1 MAAVKGAVLLL
12 CSAAAVHACTTDD
25 DCSLNGVCS
34 AAGVCACDAAW
45 SGGDC
50 GVLRLLPTKK
60 KNGYHNVAERTASW
74 GGSIHKDPA
83 SEAWYMFAAEFVNHC
98 PLDNWSPNSR
108 VVRTV
113 SKQGPLGPYS
123 FDTELLP
130 TFHHNPN
137 VKLTADG
144 KYVMFVIGRGCNKTV
159 QCGGANPLAEAAE
172 LSACYEPHDT
182 APGNMESGI
191 SAYIAPAIDSPFAR
205 IGKGYILGSNPP
217 AMWNADTT
225 NPGPLIHANQS
236 VLMMYR
242 GCGNQCKPPEELGLA
257 SAPSYL
263 SSNYTRLNGDRPICG
278 GASLCETED
287 PFLYQDPRGH
297 YHAMLHYVGPGGG
310 FSCTPPRDG
319 CLVGSHAYSR
329 DGLSWTF
336 SKTIAYN
343 TTVHYDDGT
352 SEVFDRRERPQ
363 LVLEKGVPAYL
374 SNGVQPMGGGLS
386 HTIVVPINTA

>member
-1 MAAVKGAVLLL
+1 MGPFKSAVLLL

-34 AAGVCACDAAW
+34 AGVCACDAAW
-45 SGGDC
+45 SGADC

-60 KNGYHNVAERTASW
+60 NNGYHNTTGHMGSW

-83 SEAWYMFAAEFVNHC
+83 SDAWYMFATEFANHC
-98 PLDNWSPNSR
+98 PLTTWTTNSM

-113 SKQGPLGPYS
+113 SKQGPLGPYT
-123 FDTELLP
+123 FDTVLLP
-130 TFHHNPN
+130 TFHFNPN
-137 VKLTADG
+137 VQRTADG
-144 KYVMFVIGRGCNKTV
+144 KYVMFVIGSPNNQTV
-159 QCGGANPLAEAAE
+159 KCGFEA
-172 LSACYEPHDT
+172 HVT
-182 APGNMESGI
+182 APQDMGESGI
-191 SAYIAPAIDSPFAR
+191 SAFIAPSIDSPFTR
-205 IGKGYILGSNPP
+205 VGTGYILGSNPP
-217 AMWNADTT
+217 AMWDADTS

-242 GCGNQCKPPEELGLA
+242 GCSDRPLCKLGLA
-257 SAPSYL
+257 SAPSYR
-263 SSNYTRLNGDRPICG
+263 SSNYTRLNGDRPVCG
-278 GASLCETED
+278 GASPSLCNAKD
-287 PFLYQDPRGH
+287 PFVYQDPRGH
-297 YHAMLHYVGPGGG
+297 YHAMLHNMGPEGGSSG
-310 FSCTPPRDG
+310 CTPPKDG

-343 TTVHYDDGT
+343 TTVYYDDGT

-363 LVLEKGVPAYL
+363 LVLENGVPKYL
-374 SNGVQPMGGGLS
+374 SNGVQPMGAGLS